1 MNITTEPAEERWHD
15 LQDPGA
21 YEWWYFDIEDPE
33 SGISIVVIWFAGFP
47 FSPSYQEHYE
57 RWRNRGT
64 DRRDGAPA
72 PLDYAGFSF
81 QLYEHGRET
90 LNFIR
95 EGRRELF
102 ESSRSVIGAAF
113 EKNRF
118 SYDPLKDE
126 YRLSMDFDF
135 PARRKSVQAELT
147 FSACRRVD
155 YRRRDGNN
163 DGAVPCHQWLL
174 RVPRAEVRGRV
185 QLRDARPSILPRT
198 IEVRATG
205 YHDHNLGTM
214 PMQEYISRW
223 YWGRA
228 FSDRVDLIYYVIF
241 FRDPAYRPLTLLM
254 LNDNRSGASVVRD
267 SADFSESGFTR
278 GFFAPPHGRVLS
290 IQDGDVGMRVDQE
303 RVLDAGPFYLRFSS
317 SITLDFEGEHHTGLR
332 GISEFLSPVR
342 LESRFMRFFTR
353 SRIWRDGEESI
364 MYRRYNYIKDQLDWF
379 TR

>member
-1 MNITTEPAEERWHD
+1 MQE
-15 LQDPGA
+15 PGA
-21 YEWWYFDIEDPE
+21 YEWWYFDIEDPQ

-57 RWRNRGT
+57 RWRSRGKEE
-64 DRRDGAPA
+64 REGAPA

-102 ESSRSVIGAAF
+102 ESSRSAIGAAF
-113 EKNRF
+113 ERNRF
-118 SYDPLKDE
+118 TYDPLKEE
-126 YRLSMDFDF
+126 YTLSIDFDF
-135 PARRKSVQAELT
+135 PVRRKSVQAELC
-147 FSACRRVD
+147 FSACRTAD

-163 DGAVPCHQWLL
+163 DGVVPCHQWLL

-185 QLRDARPSILPRT
+185 ILRDGRQGVLPRT

-228 FSDRVDLIYYVIF
+228 FSDRVDVIYYVIF
-241 FRDPAYRPLTLLM
+241 FRDPAFQPLTLLM
-254 LNDNRSGASVVRD
+254 LNDNMSGASLVRD
-267 SADFSESGFTR
+267 SALFSESGFTR

-317 SITLDFEGEHHTGLR
+317 SITVEFDGEHHTGLR

-353 SRIWRDGEESI
+353 SRIWRDGEESV
-364 MYRRYNYIKDQLDWF
+364 MYRQYNYIKDQLDWF